1 MLKYLVFLPLGLA
14 LWQPVNAAVIEPYQ
28 AKGCRYEGEVD
39 KANKPHGKGE
49 WACQDGRSYQ
59 GQFKNG
65 RFDGKGIYT
74 VNTVKPVFLEPFTVN
89 STRLN
94 KMVLT
99 GQFKQ
104 GLAEGKFQVTQNNEP
119 LFVITF
125 DKGMMKDVKLATQP
139 KKK

>member
-59 GQFKNG
+59 GQFKTAASTA
-65 RFDGKGIYT
+65 KGFIPSIPSSPY
-74 VNTVKPVFLEPFTVN
+74 F
-89 STRLN
+89 
-94 KMVLT
+94 
-99 GQFKQ
+99 
-104 GLAEGKFQVTQNNEP
+104 
-119 LFVITF
+119 
-125 DKGMMKDVKLATQP
+125 
-139 KKK
+139 